1 MCKAPPEGRAAAAIP
16 VKTQLSVT
24 CAKKR
29 RFQVNELIFFL
40 SIAAAFTSVVLV
52 ARFFGKVGLYAWIS
66 IAVVLANL
74 LIPKV
79 VTLFGLDVN
88 LGSVMFSSLFLAT
101 DILSER
107 FGLKD
112 SRRAVVLALI
122 SDLLFIAV
130 TQIGLLYVPSEMDM
144 VHNAMK
150 DLFTIELRVTA
161 ASVLMMFLANLA
173 DVYLFE
179 AMRRRSEKHLW
190 LRNNV
195 CTILCNCTE
204 NFIFVLLALWGI
216 YSFGECMALAAV
228 GCIIEIVISVCD
240 TPFVYWG
247 RKVCKTE

>member
-1 MCKAPPEGRAAAAIP
+1 M
-16 VKTQLSVT
+16 
-24 CAKKR
+24 
-29 RFQVNELIFFL
+29 NELLFFL

-52 ARFFGKVGLYAWIS
+52 ARFFGKAGLYAWIGV
-66 IAVVLANL
+66 AAVLANL

-88 LGSVMFSSLFLAT
+88 LGSVLFSSLFLAT

-107 FGLKD
+107 FGLKE
-112 SRRAVVLALI
+112 SRRAVVIALI
-122 SDLLFIAV
+122 ADLLFIAT
-130 TQIGLLYVPSEMDM
+130 TQVGLWFIPSEMD
-144 VHNAMK
+144 VVNDSMK
-150 DLFTIELRVTA
+150 ALFTIELRVTG

-179 AMRRRSEKHLW
+179 AMRRRSEKNLW

-204 NFIFVLLALWGI
+204 NFLFVLLALWGI

-228 GCIIEIVISVCD
+228 GCVIEIIISICD

-247 RKVCKTE
+247 RKMCRAED

>member
-1 MCKAPPEGRAAAAIP
+1 M
-16 VKTQLSVT
+16 
-24 CAKKR
+24 
-29 RFQVNELIFFL
+29 NELLFFL

-52 ARFFGKVGLYAWIS
+52 ARLFGRAGLYAWIG
-66 IAVVLANL
+66 IAAVLANL

-88 LGSVMFSSLFLAT
+88 LGSIMFSSLFLAT

-107 FGLKD
+107 FGLKE
-112 SRRAVVLALI
+112 SRRAVVIALI
-122 SDLLFIAV
+122 ADLLFIAV
-130 TQIGLLYVPSEMDM
+130 TQIGLLFVPSDMDM
-144 VHNAMK
+144 VHSSMK

-179 AMRRRSEKHLW
+179 AMRRRSEKNLW

-204 NFIFVLLALWGI
+204 NFIFVLLALYGI

-228 GCIIEIVISVCD
+228 GCVIEIIISICD

-247 RKVCKTE
+247 RKVCDTTK